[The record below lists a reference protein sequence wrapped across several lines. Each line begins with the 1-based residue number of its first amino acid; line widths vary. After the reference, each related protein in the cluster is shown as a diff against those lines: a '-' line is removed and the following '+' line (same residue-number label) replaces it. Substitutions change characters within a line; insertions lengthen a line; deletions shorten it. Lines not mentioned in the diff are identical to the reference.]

1 MREKERK
8 KYIPSVTSIDI
19 SSLLLITAADIEW
32 VLLCLHWSSIRLLR
46 GDITMH
52 ICLLDCCNVSKI
64 KGGQQKANAFAKTC
78 RENSHRVFLLK
89 HTFNNWNLFISQFK
103 WKFMMLLNL
112 VKIFLASIFTAMI
125 FPGANFYINK
135 HRNLHLIFK
144 SH

>member
-112 VKIFLASIFTAMI
+112 LGKNFPDINIYRHDISWRQFLHQQTQKRTPHF
-125 FPGANFYINK
+125 
-135 HRNLHLIFK
+135 
-144 SH
+144 